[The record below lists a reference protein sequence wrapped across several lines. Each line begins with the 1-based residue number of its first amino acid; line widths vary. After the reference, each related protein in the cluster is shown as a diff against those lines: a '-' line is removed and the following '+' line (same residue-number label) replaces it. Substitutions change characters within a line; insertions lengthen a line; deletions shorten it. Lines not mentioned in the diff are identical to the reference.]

1 MAEIVEHV
9 EDDAEATGPG
19 GVGLCMCESYARVTE
34 AAALAGARWLGRA
47 DQDAAERD
55 ATQAMCDALGRLP
68 IDGRIVIGSE
78 DEESPLA
85 IGRNVGGGGRSV
97 DLARADADV
106 FLVELKA
113 AAIDVVAEA
122 AAARG
127 VRLVLADNDVVSLAG
142 EPDVDAL
149 LEALAPEPVAP

>member
-1 MAEIVEHV
+1 MAETIEAAL
-9 EDDAEATGPG
+9 EAEAAAPRQ
-19 GVGLCMCESYARVTE
+19 GLCMCESYARVTE

-47 DQDAAERD
+47 DQDAAEHD

-97 DLARADADV
+97 DLALDPLEGRG
-106 FLVELKA
+106 
-113 AAIDVVAEA
+113 VVA
-122 AAARG
+122 RG
-127 VRLVLADNDVVSLAG
+127 GYGAEFLGGGGG
-142 EPDVDAL
+142 EG
-149 LEALAPEPVAP
+149 